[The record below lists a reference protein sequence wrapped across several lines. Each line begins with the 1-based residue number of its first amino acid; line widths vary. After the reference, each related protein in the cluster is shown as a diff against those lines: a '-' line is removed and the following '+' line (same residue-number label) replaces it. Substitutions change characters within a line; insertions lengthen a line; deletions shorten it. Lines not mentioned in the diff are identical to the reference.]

1 MKSKYCIYGASGH
14 GKVVIEILET
24 SGYLI
29 DQLYDDDP
37 EKVNLLEYKVS
48 SNKEMFK
55 LPGVKWLIGIGNNEI
70 RKNIAENND
79 FIYGSAIDPSAKISK
94 RTQIGNGVVIMPG
107 VTINSSSIIGNH
119 SIINTNASVDH
130 DCILGDYVHASP
142 NASLCGGVK
151 IGEGTHIGAGAILIP
166 GIVIGKWAT
175 IGAGSVIIENI
186 PDYATVV
193 GNPGKIIK
201 YQKNEF

>member
-37 EKVNLLEYKVS
+37 KKINLLEYKVS

-55 LPGVKWLIGIGNNEI
+55 LPEVNWVIGIGNNEI
-70 RKNIAENND
+70 RKKIAENND
-79 FIYGSAIDPSAKISK
+79 LIYGNAIDPSAKISK
-94 RTQIGNGVVIMPG
+94 RIQIGKGVVIMPG
-107 VTINSSSIIGNH
+107 VTINSSTIIGNH

-142 NASLCGGVK
+142 NVSLCGGVTV
-151 IGEGTHIGAGAILIP
+151 GEGTHIGAGATIIP
-166 GIVIGKWAT
+166 GIVIGKWAR

-201 YQKNEF
+201 LPKE